1 VAECKDK
8 PINSFVI
15 SNLSDMNYY
24 VLTAP
29 DKVQCTKWIEA
40 VRASIELSKT
50 DSVEVEVIYKSSFP
64 TRLMITLF
72 ICKGKARYHG
82 EERSRA
88 HVCSQRG

>member
-40 VRASIELSKT
+40 VRASIELSKK
-50 DSVEVEVIYKSSFP
+50 DAVEVEVIYKSHFP
-64 TRLMITLF
+64 TR
-72 ICKGKARYHG
+72 
-82 EERSRA
+82 
-88 HVCSQRG
+88 V